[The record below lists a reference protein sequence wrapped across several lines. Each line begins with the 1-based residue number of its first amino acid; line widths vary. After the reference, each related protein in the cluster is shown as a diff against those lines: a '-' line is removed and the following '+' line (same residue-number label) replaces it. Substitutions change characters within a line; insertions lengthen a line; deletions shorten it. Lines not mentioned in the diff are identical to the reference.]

1 MIKADKIAI
10 VKFVPR
16 ENSQVR
22 FCALVAQEESID
34 PKDGF

>member
-1 MIKADKIAI
+1 MIKAEKVAL

-16 ENSQVR
+16 ENSAVR
-22 FCALVAQEESID
+22 FCALVAQEEQID